1 MRFNQFL
8 CWCERY
14 DMRSTSVISG
24 SECYASC
31 ALRSISVD
39 VLEEEERDAGK
50 EVRACGE
57 WVK

>member
-1 MRFNQFL
+1 
-8 CWCERY
+8 
-14 DMRSTSVISG
+14 MRSTSVISG

-31 ALRSISVD
+31 AIRSMSVD
-39 VLEEEERDAGK
+39 ALEEEERDAGK

>member
-1 MRFNQFL
+1 
-8 CWCERY
+8 
-14 DMRSTSVISG
+14 MRSTCVISDA
-24 SECYASC
+24 ERYAPSTVK
-31 ALRSISVD
+31 SMSVD